1 MSFLSPYSDTNRPYS
16 VRRTRRSRAMQVSF
30 RDPDSKPP
38 LESLL
43 LQDDEDRA
51 LFMFRDEGRDTKEI
65 AWRMEATEAAV
76 ANGIANARDREMHN
90 GRCR

>member
-1 MSFLSPYSDTNRPYS
+1 MSFQSPYSDTNRPYS
-16 VRRTRRSRAMQVSF
+16 VRRDRRSRAMLVSI

-43 LQDDEDRA
+43 LQEDEDRA
-51 LFMFRDEGRDTKEI
+51 LFMFRDKGRDTKEI

-76 ANGIANARDREMHN
+76 ANGIARARDRE
-90 GRCR
+90 RLW